1 MPPDND
7 ALGLYRY
14 VGSLTHPVRYH
25 SKTIFYTPTVG
36 ADRIRLWHKAPL
48 RGACVLGRLIVDPY
62 SGLYHSSGCF
72 LKSEVSGG
80 CYPPLQLEQEVGWHL
95 KMTGYFE
102 NTTYRKEHTHETF

>member
-36 ADRIRLWHKAPL
+36 ADRIRPQHKAPF
-48 RGACVLGRLIVDPY
+48 GVLCAGSTDSR
-62 SGLYHSSGCF
+62 
-72 LKSEVSGG
+72 
-80 CYPPLQLEQEVGWHL
+80 PLLDCPD
-95 KMTGYFE
+95 
-102 NTTYRKEHTHETF
+102 

>member
-25 SKTIFYTPTVG
+25 SKTIFY
-36 ADRIRLWHKAPL
+36 
-48 RGACVLGRLIVDPY
+48 
-62 SGLYHSSGCF
+62 
-72 LKSEVSGG
+72 
-80 CYPPLQLEQEVGWHL
+80 PPLQLEQEVGWHL

-102 NTTYRKEHTHETF
+102 NTTYRKEHFHETF

>member
-36 ADRIRLWHKAPL
+36 ADRIRPWHKAPL
-48 RGACVLGRLIVDPY
+48 RGACVLGRLIVGLQLACTIQLGASWNPRLRADAIRPY
-62 SGLYHSSGCF
+62 SWSRKL
-72 LKSEVSGG
+72 
-80 CYPPLQLEQEVGWHL
+80 VGI
-95 KMTGYFE
+95 
-102 NTTYRKEHTHETF
+102 

>member
-36 ADRIRLWHKAPL
+36 ADSIRPWHKAPL
-48 RGACVLGRLIVDPY
+48 RGALCWGD
-62 SGLYHSSGCF
+62 
-72 LKSEVSGG
+72 
-80 CYPPLQLEQEVGWHL
+80 
-95 KMTGYFE
+95 
-102 NTTYRKEHTHETF
+102 